1 MRVLGIDP
9 GTRSTGWGLVE
20 VREGVAS
27 QVSWGCLKGKRS
39 LPRPALLAG
48 LASSLRA
55 LLAQWQPDTVAVET
69 PFVARFQKA
78 SLLLA
83 ETRGALLAA
92 LGEWGGEVVEYEPAR
107 VKAWVVGH
115 GAAPKAQVAWFVERM
130 LAIGEPLS
138 EDGADALAVALCHLL
153 ELRAIRLQ

>member
-20 VREGVAS
+20 VREGVTT

-39 LPRPALLAG
+39 LARPALLSG
-48 LASSLRA
+48 LASSLSA
-55 LLAQWQPDTVAVET
+55 LLVRWQPDTVAVET

-83 ETRGALLAA
+83 ETRGALFAA

-115 GAAPKAQVAWFVERM
+115 GAAAKGQVGWFVRRA
-130 LAIGEPLS
+130 LAIRDPLP
-138 EDGADALAVALCHLL
+138 EDAADALAVALCHLL